1 MAEAQPCR
9 EATAASLLSITLSP
23 LLRIVNSQEA
33 DCFQKTS
40 KKCFTSVKN
49 ERTMTS
55 MVGVDEAMGADSL
68 DPTGE

>member
-1 MAEAQPCR
+1 VSSAKKR
-9 EATAASLLSITLSP
+9 
-23 LLRIVNSQEA
+23 
-33 DCFQKTS
+33 

-55 MVGVDEAMGADSL
+55 MVGVDEAMGADSS